1 MSSDAIKANSSL
13 GKDFLTYLCY
23 RSDERNG
30 MFEIA
35 GKGTLQVWLGDKIVL
50 QDEADTPPNSVSF
63 SGRDFTADD
72 LKQAIKSGKKI
83 TEAQFKIDKDETS
96 WSFTIRA
103 QRLDIAS
110 LRMNTAQFQADDSEA
125 RFYSRMLVIEEL
137 NEILDELYYRFLH
150 DITEKNWEAEGYKKF
165 KEWVNK

>member
-1 MSSDAIKANSSL
+1 MSGDAIKVNSSL
-13 GKDFLTYLCY
+13 GRDFLTYLCY

-30 MFEIA
+30 MFEVA
-35 GKGTLQVWLGDKIVL
+35 GKGTLHVWLGDKIVL

-83 TEAQFKIDKDETS
+83 TEAQFKIDKDETN
-96 WSFTIRA
+96 WSFTIRG

-110 LRMNTAQFQADDSEA
+110 LRMNTAQFKADDSEA

-150 DITEKNWEAEGYKKF
+150 DITEKKWETEGYKKF
-165 KEWVNK
+165 KEWMNK